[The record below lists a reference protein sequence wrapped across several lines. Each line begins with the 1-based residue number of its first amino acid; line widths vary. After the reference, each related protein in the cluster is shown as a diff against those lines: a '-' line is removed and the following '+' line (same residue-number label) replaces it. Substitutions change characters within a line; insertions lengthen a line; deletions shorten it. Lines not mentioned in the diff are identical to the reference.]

1 MKNGKVFCSQD
12 KKLLQSPDG
21 IIFLNKCATCK
32 MILEKEAKTQ
42 KRATH
47 LARATGATDPTKL
60 NCEDF
65 RTGERD
71 GDFICNFD
79 NAAVCGTD
87 GKTYSNRCALC
98 AENVKTRSQVGIKN
112 EGECESSTPE
122 QDLCS
127 AFRPYVRDGR
137 LGCTREN
144 DPVRGPDGRT
154 HGNKCAM
161 CAELFLKEAEENRKR
176 QDETRIRRSA
186 EKDFCKEYE
195 NQAKNGR
202 LFCTRESD
210 PVRGPDGRMH
220 GNKCALC
227 ADILKRRFS
236 EEKYKAAE
244 NLRKAEE
251 KVKVKREIEKLCNE
265 YKGHAKNGILF
276 CTRENDPVRGPDGKM
291 HGNLCSMCQAF
302 YQAEAK
308 AKKKAE
314 ARNKREPGEA
324 SLFAELCSEY
334 RKYVRNGK
342 LPCTREN
349 DPIQGP
355 DGKMHGN
362 TCSMCEVF
370 FQAEEKKKKE
380 AASFEE
386 LCSEYRK
393 YVRNGKLPCTREND
407 PIQGPDGKM
416 HGNTCSMCEVFFQAE
431 EKKKKEAASFEELCS
446 EYRKYVRNG
455 KLPCTRENDPI
466 QGPDGKMHGNTCSMC
481 EVFFQAEEEKK
492 KKEAES
498 RNKRQSET
506 ASFEELCS
514 EYRKYVRNGKLPC
527 TRENDPIQ
535 GPDGKMHGNTCS
547 MCEVFFQQEERAR
560 AKAKREAAKELC
572 SEFRSQVRNGML
584 ICTRENDPVRGPDGK
599 MHGNKCAMC
608 ATVFELEEEEK
619 KNNGTEEK
627 AKVEAEKFKRE
638 TVKELCREYRNYVRN
653 GRLPCTREN
662 DPIEG
667 LDGKIHGNTCS
678 MCEAFFQQEAKE
690 KEAELRTK
698 VKREAEKDTC
708 GEFRSLMQNGNL
720 FCTRENDPVRGPD
733 GKTHGNK
740 CAMCKS
746 VFQKENEERMRK
758 EAEKQRTASEH
769 GSSGSGGGGGGG
781 KAQDQCA
788 EFRDNMKNGK
798 LSCTRESDPVRDANG
813 KTYNNKCSMCKE
825 ILEKQSGGKNTYS
838 GYKANGTES
847 ASGKDPCDEFRGQ
860 MKNGQLICTR
870 ESDPVRD
877 SNGKTHGNKCAMCK
891 EKLEKE
897 AAESKKKEDNDRQ
910 NTTERSNEKQD
921 QCHEFRSMVRDGKLI
936 CTRENDPVRGP
947 YGKMHVNKCA
957 MCQSIFDREASDR
970 KKNDE
975 EKSHNQPSNDKKDQC
990 KEVPKG
996 TENGK
1001 SGHSLASI
1009 ARISAD
1015 ECANFRAY
1023 LRNDELLCTRENDP
1037 VHGADGRLYK
1047 NKCYMCRTVF
1057 QKEAL
1062 ERARLQE
1069 KPSQPR
1075 SSSEEDSSD
1084 SPKSSLDSEMCKHY
1098 RVLPKMGY
1106 LCPKNLQPVCGDD
1119 GQTYNNPCMLCHENL
1134 IRQSNTHIR
1143 SEGPCEQNSI
1153 PETTPLSVPASVK

>member
-1 MKNGKVFCSQD
+1 MKITTVPVLLSLALCLIQDAASMNENQDACSEFRVLMKNGKLFCSQD

-21 IIFLNKCATCK
+21 IMFLNKCATCK

-47 LARATGATDPTKL
+47 LARATGPTAPAKL
-60 NCEDF
+60 NCDDF
-65 RTGERD
+65 RKGERD
-71 GDFICNFD
+71 GDFICTFD

-98 AENVKTRSQVGIKN
+98 AENIKTRSQVGIKN
-112 EGECESSTPE
+112 EGECESSNPE
-122 QDLCS
+122 QDVCN

-154 HGNKCAM
+154 HGNKCVM
-161 CAELFLKEAEENRKR
+161 CAELFLKEAEENKKR
-176 QDETRIRRSA
+176 HDETRIRRSA

-195 NQAKNGR
+195 DQVKNGR
-202 LFCTRESD
+202 LYCTRESD

-227 ADILKRRFS
+227 ADILIRRFS
-236 EEKYKAAE
+236 EEKHKADE

-251 KVKVKREIEKLCNE
+251 KVKVKREIEKLCSE
-265 YKGHAKNGILF
+265 YKGHSKNGILF

-302 YQAEAK
+302 YQAEAQE
-308 AKKKAE
+308 KKKAE
-314 ARNKREPGEA
+314 ARNKREPGKA
-324 SLFAELCSEY
+324 PSFAELC
-334 RKYVRNGK
+334 N
-342 LPCTREN
+342 
-349 DPIQGP
+349 
-355 DGKMHGN
+355 
-362 TCSMCEVF
+362 
-370 FQAEEKKKKE
+370 
-380 AASFEE
+380 
-386 LCSEYRK
+386 
-393 YVRNGKLPCTREND
+393 
-407 PIQGPDGKM
+407 
-416 HGNTCSMCEVFFQAE
+416 
-431 EKKKKEAASFEELCS
+431 

-481 EVFFQAEEEKK
+481 EVFFQAEEEEKK
-492 KKEAES
+492 KKETES

-506 ASFEELCS
+506 TSFEELCS
-514 EYRKYVRNGKLPC
+514 EYRKYVRSGKLPC

-560 AKAKREAAKELC
+560 TKAKREAAKELC
-572 SEFRSQVRNGML
+572 SEFRNQVRNGML

-619 KNNGTEEK
+619 KNNDKEEK
-627 AKVEAEKFKRE
+627 EKGEAEKVKRE
-638 TVKELCREYRNYVRN
+638 AVQELCSEYRNYVRN

-690 KEAELRTK
+690 KEAESRTK
-698 VKREAEKDTC
+698 VKRETEKDTC
-708 GEFRSLMQNGNL
+708 GEFRSLLQNGNL

-746 VFQKENEERMRK
+746 VFQKEDEERKRK
-758 EAEKQRTASEH
+758 EAEKQRIATEH
-769 GSSGSGGGGGGG
+769 DSNGGGGG

-788 EFRDNMKNGK
+788 EFKDNMKNGK

-825 ILEKQSGGKNTYS
+825 ILEKQADGKNTYS
-838 GYKANGTES
+838 GYRANGTES

-860 MKNGQLICTR
+860 MKNGQLLCTR

-891 EKLEKE
+891 EKLERE
-897 AAESKKKEDNDRQ
+897 AAEKKKKEENDRQ
-910 NTTERSNEKQD
+910 NTSERSNEKQD
-921 QCHEFRSMVRDGKLI
+921 QCHEFRSMLRDGKLI

-975 EKSHNQPSNDKKDQC
+975 EKSHNKTSNDKKDQC
-990 KEVPKG
+990 KEVQKG

-1001 SGHSLASI
+1001 SGQSGHSLASV

-1015 ECANFRAY
+1015 ECANFRRY
-1023 LRNDELLCTRENDP
+1023 LRNEELLCTRENDP
-1037 VHGADGRLYK
+1037 VRGADGKSYK

-1069 KPSQPR
+1069 RPCQHR
-1075 SSSEEDSSD
+1075 SSSEEDSPD
-1084 SPKSSLDSEMCKHY
+1084 SSKSSLDSEMCKHY

-1134 IRQSNTHIR
+1134 IRQTNTRIR
-1143 SEGPCEQNSI
+1143 SEGPCEQNST
-1153 PETTPLSVPASVK
+1153 PKTTPLSVPASVK

>member
-1 MKNGKVFCSQD
+1 MKITTVPVLLSLALCLIQDAASMNENQDACSEFRVLMKNGKLFCSQD

-21 IIFLNKCATCK
+21 IMFLNKCATCK

-47 LARATGATDPTKL
+47 LARATGPTAPAKL
-60 NCEDF
+60 NCDDF
-65 RTGERD
+65 RKGERD
-71 GDFICNFD
+71 GDFICTFD

-98 AENVKTRSQVGIKN
+98 AENIKTRSQVGIKN
-112 EGECESSTPE
+112 EGECESSNPE
-122 QDLCS
+122 QDVCN

-154 HGNKCAM
+154 HGNKCVM
-161 CAELFLKEAEENRKR
+161 CAELFLKEAEENKKR
-176 QDETRIRRSA
+176 HDETRIRRSA

-195 NQAKNGR
+195 DQVKNGR
-202 LFCTRESD
+202 LYCTRESD

-227 ADILKRRFS
+227 ADILIRRFS
-236 EEKYKAAE
+236 EEKHKADE

-251 KVKVKREIEKLCNE
+251 KVKVKREIEKLCSE
-265 YKGHAKNGILF
+265 YKGHSKNGILF

-302 YQAEAK
+302 YQAEAQE
-308 AKKKAE
+308 KKKAE
-314 ARNKREPGEA
+314 ARNKREPGKA
-324 SLFAELCSEY
+324 PSFAELCSEY
-334 RKYVRNGK
+334 RKYVR
-342 LPCTREN
+342 
-349 DPIQGP
+349 
-355 DGKMHGN
+355 
-362 TCSMCEVF
+362 S
-370 FQAEEKKKKE
+370 
-380 AASFEE
+380 
-386 LCSEYRK
+386 
-393 YVRNGKLPCTREND
+393 
-407 PIQGPDGKM
+407 
-416 HGNTCSMCEVFFQAE
+416 
-431 EKKKKEAASFEELCS
+431 
-446 EYRKYVRNG
+446 
-455 KLPCTRENDPI
+455 
-466 QGPDGKMHGNTCSMC
+466 
-481 EVFFQAEEEKK
+481 
-492 KKEAES
+492 
-498 RNKRQSET
+498 
-506 ASFEELCS
+506 
-514 EYRKYVRNGKLPC
+514 GKLPC

-560 AKAKREAAKELC
+560 TKAKREAAKELC
-572 SEFRSQVRNGML
+572 SEFRNQVRNGML

-619 KNNGTEEK
+619 KNNDKEEK
-627 AKVEAEKFKRE
+627 EKGEAEKVKRE
-638 TVKELCREYRNYVRN
+638 AVQELCSEYRNYVRN

-690 KEAELRTK
+690 KEAESRTK
-698 VKREAEKDTC
+698 VKRETEKDTC
-708 GEFRSLMQNGNL
+708 GEFRSLLQNGNL

-746 VFQKENEERMRK
+746 VFQKEDEERKRK
-758 EAEKQRTASEH
+758 EAEKQRIATEH
-769 GSSGSGGGGGGG
+769 DSNGGGGG

-788 EFRDNMKNGK
+788 EFKDNMKNGK

-825 ILEKQSGGKNTYS
+825 ILEKQADGKNTYS
-838 GYKANGTES
+838 GYRANGTES

-860 MKNGQLICTR
+860 MKNGQLLCTR

-891 EKLEKE
+891 EKLERE
-897 AAESKKKEDNDRQ
+897 AAEKKKKEENDRQ
-910 NTTERSNEKQD
+910 NTSERSNEKQD
-921 QCHEFRSMVRDGKLI
+921 QCHEFRSMLRDGKLI

-975 EKSHNQPSNDKKDQC
+975 EKSHNKTSNDKKDQC
-990 KEVPKG
+990 KEVQKG

-1001 SGHSLASI
+1001 SGQSGHSLASV

-1015 ECANFRAY
+1015 ECANFRRY
-1023 LRNDELLCTRENDP
+1023 LRNEELLCTRENDP
-1037 VHGADGRLYK
+1037 VRGADGKSYK

-1069 KPSQPR
+1069 RPCQHR
-1075 SSSEEDSSD
+1075 SSSEEDSPD
-1084 SPKSSLDSEMCKHY
+1084 SSKSSLDSEMCKHY

-1134 IRQSNTHIR
+1134 IRQTNTRIR
-1143 SEGPCEQNSI
+1143 SEGPCEQNST
-1153 PETTPLSVPASVK
+1153 PKTTPLSVPASVK